1 MTQRRFMLQVTVGT
15 VLSIVLVSLVIQ
27 QLRTPPAAPRQP
39 VLEQIARYGPAPDF
53 SLVERS
59 GRPVSAGDLR
69 GRVWIADFIYTQC
82 RDTCPLQ
89 SRAMAALRTDL
100 KGYGDLRSVS
110 ISVDPLTDTPALL
123 SRYADRYGADP
134 ERWLFLTGEL
144 GEIRRIVQDGFRLSA
159 APVDGH
165 THDSRSLPQH
175 PVRAGGPR
183 RHHPGLLRKPRPA
196 CVGTAAPERPKL
208 AGGNGVGRFER
219 AGFLSWNR
227 RVC

>member
-39 VLEQIARYGPAPDF
+39 VLEQLARYGPAPDF

-100 KGYGDLRSVS
+100 KGYDDLRSVS

-165 THDSRSLPQH
+165 THDPVVFHSTRFVLVDRDGIIRGYYESRDPRALERLRRNARSL
-175 PVRAGGPR
+175 
-183 RHHPGLLRKPRPA
+183 LT
-196 CVGTAAPERPKL
+196 GT
-208 AGGNGVGRFER
+208 G
-219 AGFLSWNR
+219 
-227 RVC
+227 